1 MKRPVPTDAAAPTI
15 SPTTVI
21 SATCVS
27 TSRTTLRGSA
37 PSAMRMPI
45 SFRRRVTAYDITP

>member
-15 SPTTVI
+15 KPTMVI
-21 SATCVS
+21 NATFLR
-27 TSRTTLRGSA
+27 TSLMTFRGSA

-45 SFRRRVTAYDITP
+45 SLRRRVTVYDITP